1 MMRRIRSNS
10 KMIKK
15 FNFSDIILQDNK
27 KEKENTKVII
37 NEIKEESCGCCCEQD
52 TSSLSSPSPSSSIK
66 FTIEK
71 SNLEK
76 RREENQNNG
85 AKILIIIGLALT
97 IPLVII
103 ELLQYYDI
111 LKGGVFIDYFLLSL
125 ATPVQILLGGP
136 FYKRFYNSVKKKRS
150 FTVDTLVVI
159 STSVAYAY
167 SIIAIFTNQDARFF
181 EASASVL
188 TIFTIGEYVESK
200 VLKTT
205 SESIKRL
212 VSLKPK
218 TATIITSDGNQKTI
232 DIDDLAI
239 DNVFIVKPGDNFA
252 TDGFVVYGESS
263 IDESMITGESIPVY
277 KKIGDKVIGG
287 TTNKNGY
294 LHIRATSVG
303 SQTVLANIVEMVR
316 KAREN
321 KPSIQ
326 RIADK
331 CAKYFIPL
339 VLSIAISSSLYW
351 LIVAQSPI
359 EFGITVFATV
369 LIVSCPCALGI
380 ATPMIISL
388 GIGKVAKQGI
398 LIKGGKYLEKLSSID
413 TIVFDKT
420 GTLTKGK
427 PEVADIIPNDVNDEF
442 YLLQLAS
449 SSEIKSEHP
458 IAQAIVKKAHEKNIT
473 TLPVSEFNSITGQG
487 IVAKYQQKRI
497 FVGNPRT
504 TTNNIATINNNN
516 NYFLQSTII
525 PKKLESKIFELEL
538 EGKTVVAVFIEDK
551 MIGLIAV
558 SDIIRENAVDI
569 VKQLELM
576 EKEIILLSGD
586 NERTANA
593 IAKKLGIKNVFS
605 QVLPQ
610 GKVEKIKDLQNEKRS
625 VAMVGDG
632 INDAPA
638 LTQADIGIAMSSG
651 TDVAMNAGHVILMK
665 NDLSDIVF
673 AFKLAKYSMKKIKQN
688 LTISF
693 TYNSIAISIAAGLLY
708 SVTNSLILTPALA
721 ALGWIISD
729 SLVFGNSLFVKKFK
743 LNLNRELTW

>member
-1 MMRRIRSNS
+1 
-10 KMIKK
+10 MIKK

-97 IPLVII
+97 IPLIII

-359 EFGITVFATV
+359 EFGITVFVTV

>member
-1 MMRRIRSNS
+1 
-10 KMIKK
+10 MIKK
-15 FNFSDIILQDNK
+15 FNLSDIIPQDNK
-27 KEKENTKVII
+27 KEWENKKEIGI
-37 NEIKEESCGCCCEQD
+37 NENEEESCGCCCEQD

-76 RREENQNNG
+76 RREEKQNNG

-111 LKGGVFIDYFLLSL
+111 LKGGIIIDYFLLSL
-125 ATPVQILLGGP
+125 STPVQILLGGP

-150 FTVDTLVVI
+150 FTVDTLVVL
-159 STSVAYAY
+159 STSVAYVY

-218 TATIITSDGNQKTI
+218 TATIITSDGNQKTV
-232 DIDDLAI
+232 DIDDLVI

-252 TDGFVVYGESS
+252 TDGAVIYGESS

-303 SQTVLANIVEMVR
+303 NQTVLANIVEMVR

-331 CAKYFIPL
+331 CAKYFIPV

-351 LIVAQSPI
+351 LIEAQASI
-359 EFGITVFATV
+359 QFGITVFATV
-369 LIVSCPCALGI
+369 LVVSCPCALGI

-388 GIGKVAKQGI
+388 GIGKAAKQGI

-427 PEVADIIPNDVNDEF
+427 PEVADIIPNNGYDEF

-473 TLPVSEFNSITGQG
+473 ILPVSEFNSITGQG
-487 IVAKYQQKRI
+487 IIAKYQQKRI

-504 TTNNIATINNNN
+504 TTNNIATMYNNN
-516 NYFLQSTII
+516 NYFLQPIVI
-525 PKKLESKIFELEL
+525 PKKLESKIFELES
-538 EGKTVVAVFIEDK
+538 EGKTVVTVFIEDK

-569 VKQLELM
+569 IKQLHLM

-610 GKVEKIKDLQNEKRS
+610 GKVEKIKDLQNEKRT

-688 LTISF
+688 LIISF
-693 TYNSIAISIAAGLLY
+693 AYNSIAISIAAGLLY
-708 SVTNSLILTPALA
+708 GITNSLILTPALA

-729 SLVFGNSLFVKKFK
+729 SLVFGNSLFVNKFK
-743 LNLNRELTW
+743 LHHTVEN